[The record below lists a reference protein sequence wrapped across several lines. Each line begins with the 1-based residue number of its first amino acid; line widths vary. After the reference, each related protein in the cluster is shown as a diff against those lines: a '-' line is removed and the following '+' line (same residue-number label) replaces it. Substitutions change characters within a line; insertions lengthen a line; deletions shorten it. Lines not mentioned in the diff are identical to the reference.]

1 MKTIHA
7 TGTGVRHALA
17 RALATANLSPAE
29 ATFRIAAARVS
40 LDERRRVS
48 RGELTVDLH
57 EPRPVGD
64 WSPTELVGLVN
75 PDGDHPL
82 MVRLPPRPGLGV
94 LRPYFLDILPV
105 SQERWERVSG
115 EAPAAGSDPLWPRV
129 DVDLDRA
136 RHFASQAGKRL
147 PSAAELDLAWGPHNL
162 PWGAEPDPSLGRAG
176 APRFH
181 VLPEI
186 GLHPPSPWGLFD
198 LGAWLW
204 QWTSEGLL
212 TGGANRELTLPPG
225 ATQRSP
231 PRESMVGVAPH
242 PECEPIGLRLA
253 VDG

>member
-82 MVRLPPRPGLGV
+82 MVRLPPR
-94 LRPYFLDILPV
+94 
-105 SQERWERVSG
+105 
-115 EAPAAGSDPLWPRV
+115 
-129 DVDLDRA
+129 
-136 RHFASQAGKRL
+136 
-147 PSAAELDLAWGPHNL
+147 
-162 PWGAEPDPSLGRAG
+162 
-176 APRFH
+176 
-181 VLPEI
+181 
-186 GLHPPSPWGLFD
+186 
-198 LGAWLW
+198 
-204 QWTSEGLL
+204 
-212 TGGANRELTLPPG
+212 
-225 ATQRSP
+225 
-231 PRESMVGVAPH
+231 ESMVGVAPH